1 VGGEGSS
8 AAAGAL
14 NGDRDGAV
22 DASAGNSGHAVEPPA
37 CTVSTPESHPAAATA
52 AMQLAVELSR
62 CARALTRNVSCSTQ
76 RTRLDPLARQAG
88 ELN

>member
-1 VGGEGSS
+1 MVRVGGEGSS

-22 DASAGNSGHAVEPPA
+22 DASAGNSGHAVEPRA

-52 AMQLAVELSR
+52 AWKSTTMQLLN
-62 CARALTRNVSCSTQ
+62 CHDARER
-76 RTRLDPLARQAG
+76 
-88 ELN
+88 